1 MKQYIFIFCALL
13 FYPGSVRAQNVG
25 SIAGDPDFFPIS
37 VWMQS
42 HKNALAYKDLGIN
55 MFIGIWGGLDRE
67 KLDAFR
73 GAGMLVI
80 CDQNEFALS
89 NIDDPVIYAW
99 MHDDEPDNAQ
109 WNSTTNQYDP
119 CVDPADIIRDYRQIK
134 DNDPSRPV
142 YLNLGQG
149 VAWPNWIG
157 RGECFG
163 DNDSYKI
170 SKNGYLKGCD
180 IASFDIYPVNNHDDE
195 TSGNL
200 WYVAR
205 GIKNL
210 LEWSDH
216 SRPVWCWIETTRIND
231 QSPRKPTPSEVR
243 SQVWMALIHGASGFG
258 YFCHSFTTD
267 PPVDDAAVLRDPEMS
282 SAISEINMQVA
293 SLARILNSPSTTG
306 YASVASSDKNIP
318 VAVMTKNDGDA
329 DYIFSVAMRPGV
341 TEATFRVAD
350 GRRAEVLGENR
361 TIRIR
366 NGKFTDSFSDYGVR
380 LYRITR

>member
-1 MKQYIFIFCALL
+1 MTRLISIFCALL
-13 FYPGSVRAQNVG
+13 FYAGSLPAQNTG
-25 SIAGDPDFFPIS
+25 SMAGDPDFFPVS

-42 HKNALAYKDLGIN
+42 HTNVRAYKDLGVN
-55 MFIGIWGGLDRE
+55 MFIGIWGGLDQE

-73 GAGMLVI
+73 EAEMLVI
-80 CDQNEFALS
+80 CDQNEFGLE
-89 NIDDPVIYAW
+89 NLDEPFIYAW

-119 CVDPADIIRDYRQIK
+119 CVDPADIIRDYEKIK
-134 DNDPSRPV
+134 AKDPSRPV

-170 SKNGYLKGCD
+170 SENGYLKGCD
-180 IASFDIYPVNNHDDE
+180 IASFDIYPVNNYDDE

-200 WYVAR
+200 WYVAK
-205 GIKNL
+205 GIENL
-210 LEWSDH
+210 LRWSDY
-216 SRPVWCWIETTRIND
+216 SKPVWCWIETTKIND

-267 PPVDDAAVLRDPEMS
+267 PPFDDAAVLRDPEMS
-282 SAISEINMQVA
+282 AAIREINLQVA
-293 SLARILNSPSTTG
+293 SLARVLNSPSTEG
-306 YASVASSDKNIP
+306 FASVVSSDKSIP
-318 VAVMTKNDGDA
+318 VAVMTKNDGYA
-329 DYIFSVAMRPGV
+329 DYVFSVAMRPGA
-341 TEATFRVAD
+341 TEATFTVAD

-380 LYRITR
+380 LYKIN